1 MTSVKMKLLRNTKSE
16 AALTI
21 EADPNIAYPHPTLHS
36 TISFVITLAQFFG
49 LMPLYGMTKGDV
61 NYIRFRWWSLRFL
74 YSVYNFAGALITAIF
89 CCIRFAVH
97 GLMLDKTGMKF
108 NIHK

>member
-1 MTSVKMKLLRNTKSE
+1 MSIAKIKLLRNAKPE

-21 EADPNIAYPHPTLHS
+21 DADPNFAYPHPTLHS

-97 GLMLDKTGMKF
+97 GLMLDKTGKKS
-108 NIHK
+108 IEL